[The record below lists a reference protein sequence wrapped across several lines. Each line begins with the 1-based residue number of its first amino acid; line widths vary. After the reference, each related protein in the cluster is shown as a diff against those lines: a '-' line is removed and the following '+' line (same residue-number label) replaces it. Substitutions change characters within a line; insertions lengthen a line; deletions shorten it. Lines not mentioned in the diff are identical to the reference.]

1 MKRPRLIKADGYD
14 CVRYGL
20 DRLLLDSIVSG
31 ASVGFLADS
40 STTEREAYLDDVG
53 EGIHA
58 GERLLWVIED
68 AGELLGNVQLG
79 LVTKPNGL
87 NRAEVQ
93 KLLVH
98 QCARRRG
105 LASALMAEL
114 EAHSVSIGRGLLY
127 LDTLAGSDA
136 EALYSRLGYVRAGA
150 IPDYAAGPDGIYR
163 PTAIYYKI
171 LRPAQQFEPRG

>member
-1 MKRPRLIKADGYD
+1 MNGPRLIKADEYD
-14 CVRYGL
+14 RVRDGL
-20 DRLLLDSIVSG
+20 DRLLLDSIAGG

-40 STTEREAYLDDVG
+40 RAAEREAYLDEVSK
-53 EGIHA
+53 GIHA
-58 GERLLWVIED
+58 AERLLWVIGEAD
-68 AGELLGNVQLG
+68 ELLGSVQLS
-79 LVTKPNGL
+79 LVNKPNGL

-98 QCARRRG
+98 QRARRRG

-114 EAHSVSIGRGLLY
+114 EAHSMRIGRGLLY

-136 EALYSRLGYVRAGA
+136 EALYSRLGYVRAGEV
-150 IPDYAAGPDGIYR
+150 PDYAAGPDGIYR

-171 LRPAQQFEPRG
+171 LRRAQRFQA